1 MEPVLTD
8 EEIRVLGCLMEKEM
22 ATPEYYPLSLNA
34 LTNACNQKSNRD
46 PVTAYSEDT
55 VINAVNGL
63 RKKRL
68 AMESS
73 GSRVVRYAQTFSD
86 GFGLSR
92 KEEAVI
98 CILLL
103 RGPQTHGEIR
113 GRTERLFSFASIEDV
128 QETITGLE
136 DRELVKK
143 LPRLPG
149 RKESRYSHI
158 LGEELH
164 GVKGKDIT
172 VPDAIDAMDP
182 EAAEN
187 EQIKKIKV
195 EIEILREELFIMRRE
210 FEEFKAQFS

>member
-1 MEPVLTD
+1 MKLVLTD
-8 EEIRVLGCLMEKEM
+8 EEVRVLGCLMEKEM

-46 PVTAYSEDT
+46 PVTDYSEDT
-55 VINAVNGL
+55 VIKAINGL
-63 RKKRL
+63 RKKKL

-73 GSRVVRYAQTFSD
+73 VSRVVKYAQTFSN
-86 GFGLSR
+86 GFGLNR

-98 CILLL
+98 CVLLV

-113 GRTERLFSFASIEDV
+113 GRTERLFPFVSLEDV
-128 QETITGLE
+128 QETITSLE

-143 LPRLPG
+143 LPRPPG
-149 RKESRYSHI
+149 RKESRYSHL

-164 GVKGKDIT
+164 EAAGRDIT
-172 VPDAIDAMDP
+172 VPDTMDP
-182 EAAEN
+182 EIWEN
-187 EQIKKIKV
+187 KQIKKLKD
-195 EIEILREELFIMRRE
+195 EIDILREELSKMRRE